1 MVLYWSYSTH
11 TSQEMDTTGHTV
23 VKTKRFEGQK
33 KIGERRKDQDKG
45 DFEYHTANRRDTHLT
60 HTCIFLAFFLPIGIT
75 FCPTCS
81 ISF

>member
-45 DFEYHTANRRDTHLT
+45 ELSKTEVLSTIQQTEETH
-60 HTCIFLAFFLPIGIT
+60 I
-75 FCPTCS
+75 
-81 ISF
+81 